1 MAEDSFLTNILVAVV
16 SLGKEHRCRAL
27 EGGKGLVIILRA
39 WSGCVGGCC
48 AVQANDRSMCECA
61 AVLLAV
67 CVSLLRLSGAA
78 VDLCEVK
85 KIREIK
91 NRGGGGD
98 EVVRI

>member
-1 MAEDSFLTNILVAVV
+1 
-16 SLGKEHRCRAL
+16 
-27 EGGKGLVIILRA
+27 
-39 WSGCVGGCC
+39 
-48 AVQANDRSMCECA
+48 MCECA